1 MNKCLQLGPAIPN
14 PLFCH
19 YFGQPLTRYQL
30 YAVLS
35 KALDILDMDSKRF
48 NSSVL
53 ILIPTRV
60 VRTSNTYLFP
70 VTLTTQRK
78 AQTRAFR

>member
-19 YFGQPLTRYQL
+19 YLTRYQL

-35 KALDILDMDSKRF
+35 KALDTLDMDSKRF
-48 NSSVL
+48 NSYSNKGCQNKQYKPL
-53 ILIPTRV
+53 AGDTH
-60 VRTSNTYLFP
+60 RTINLA
-70 VTLTTQRK
+70 LRK